1 MKILV
6 CSATVFAINEHTK
19 YGGME
24 RLAWDFADQLSE
36 LGHEVSL
43 FAPDDTIPPAG
54 VSLIGTGFK
63 AHPDINYELNAYF
76 TNREILDKSSTL
88 LYDVIHDFTHRH
100 YISRMQGLDTPSIN
114 LFWHDPYIAKFPKA
128 DHNIVALSEWARIRF
143 EEIYLQKAI
152 VQETILVDSE
162 KYIYDPDIKREDW
175 FVFVGK
181 LSHEKGALDA
191 IRICN
196 MIGAKLKIIGGK
208 GIETDSDNYQK
219 EVIRQ
224 SKDNIEYLGEV
235 SDEVKIE
242 CLQKA
247 KGLIYPVNQMEITSY
262 KNMEA
267 LMCGCPVITYDRGAM
282 GHTVESKITGFLARS
297 PNEMISCL
305 DRVDEIDN
313 QTCRDIAIEKW
324 GKENVVKNYI
334 PLYESVKNG
343 EKWF

>member
-1 MKILV
+1 MKILIA
-6 CSATVFAINEHTK
+6 SATVFAINKETK

-24 RLAWDFADQLSE
+24 RLAWDFADQLNK
-36 LGHEVSL
+36 LGHDVCL
-43 FAPDDTIPPAG
+43 FAPDDTIPPVG
-54 VSLIGTGFK
+54 VSLMGTGFK
-63 AHPDINYELNAYF
+63 AHPDINYEMNAYIA
-76 TNREILDKSSTL
+76 NRKKLSSSSTL

-100 YISRMQGLDTPSIN
+100 YISRTQGLDTPSIN

-143 EEIYLQKAI
+143 EKIYLQKAI

-162 KYIYDPDIKREDW
+162 KYSYDSDIKREDW

-196 MIGAKLKIIGGK
+196 MAGARLKIIGGK
-208 GIETDSDNYQK
+208 GIETDSDSYQK

-224 SKDNIEYLGEV
+224 SKDNIEYLGKV
-235 SDEVKIE
+235 SDDEKIG

-247 KGLIYPVNQMEITSY
+247 RGLIYPVNQMEITSY

-282 GHTVESKITGFLARS
+282 GHTVEHGVTGFLANHDDAMAIYLNR
-297 PNEMISCL
+297 I
-305 DRVDEIDN
+305 DEIDRGI
-313 QTCRDIAIEKW
+313 CRDIAIEKW

-334 PLYESVKNG
+334 PIYQRVMNG
-343 EKWF
+343 ERWY